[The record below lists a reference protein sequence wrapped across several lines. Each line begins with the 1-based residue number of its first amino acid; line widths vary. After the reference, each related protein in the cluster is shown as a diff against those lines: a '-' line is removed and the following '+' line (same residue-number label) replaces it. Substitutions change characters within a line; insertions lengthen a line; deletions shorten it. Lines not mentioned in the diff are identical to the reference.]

1 MSEPKARYQAGRAKP
16 VTMANRPLTM
26 TLRRVDWA
34 RVAVA
39 LRIVAKQVD
48 SKEHLRLSRA
58 ISQALNEERAADLE
72 QGGMWVDVPGCGRVR
87 VRLLEA
93 GDDEVLNEPD

>member
-1 MSEPKARYQAGRAKP
+1 VSERKQKYRAGRTTIAD
-16 VTMANRPLTM
+16 RPLTM

-48 SKEHLRLSRA
+48 SKEHLRLSKA

-72 QGGMWVDVPGCGRVR
+72 REGMWVDVPGHGRVR
-87 VRLLEA
+87 VQILEA
-93 GDDEVLNEPD
+93 LDDEPD